1 MTALEALDSID
12 EKLHILMEGDRRTM
26 SNQITEDRKYYEG
39 IHEAIKVVK
48 EFSSKVEKVVFV
60 VTEYYQDI
68 KKLEE
73 PVVTVFDNEDGANE
87 YYNYLKDKGSL
98 CCIDKC
104 SVYRTAFSRRLD
116 VNGFNK
122 TYDEYENADKVSNNG
137 SE

>member
-1 MTALEALDSID
+1 MTALESLDKIV
-12 EKLHILMEGDRRTM
+12 ETLKILMEGDSRTM
-26 SNQITEDRKYYEG
+26 SNRETEDGQYYEG
-39 IHEAIKVVK
+39 IYKAIKVVE
-48 EFSSKVEKVVFV
+48 EFSSKVEKDVFV

-73 PVVTVFDNEDGANE
+73 PIVTVFDNEGEATKYHE
-87 YYNYLKDKGSL
+87 YLKDQGKL

-104 SVYRTAFSRRLD
+104 SVYRTAFGRRLD

-122 TYDEYENADKVSNNG
+122 TWNEYENADKASNKE

>member
-26 SNQITEDRKYYEG
+26 SNQITEDEKYYDG
-39 IHEAIKVVK
+39 IYEAIKVVK

-73 PVVTVFDNEDGANE
+73 PIVTVFNNEDGATK
-87 YYNYLKDKGSL
+87 YYEYLKDQGKL

-104 SVYRTAFSRRLD
+104 SVYRTAFAKQ
-116 VNGFNK
+116 V
-122 TYDEYENADKVSNNG
+122 TDKVAKINQ
-137 SE
+137 EEEV